1 MSTANQITEHERA
14 ELLAL
19 YQVTTQDLVFFKS
32 HQWSLTNYGLVALAA
47 ITGVR
52 QLASVK
58 VTPCVAAL
66 LCIAAILLTLLTGW
80 LLWRLHG
87 SIEERRSRL
96 ARIYDRLSHEFR
108 AARGIKKSVSA
119 WEMILPLLALLTLAL
134 ALTIWLVVSG
144 I

>member
-1 MSTANQITEHERA
+1 MSTVNPISEHERA

-32 HQWSLTNYGLVALAA
+32 QQWSLTNYGLVALAA

-52 QLASVK
+52 QLSSVK
-58 VTPCVAAL
+58 VTPCVATL
-66 LCIAAILLTLLTGW
+66 LCIAAVLLTALTGW

-87 SIEERRSRL
+87 SIEERRARL
-96 ARIYDRLSHEFR
+96 ARIYARLSDEFR
-108 AARGIKKSVSA
+108 SARGVKQSVSA
-119 WEMILPLLALLTLAL
+119 WEMILPLLALLALAL